1 MGCPLGHCTVT
12 ATILPHCLSLL
23 STEVKRVH
31 GTPPPVS
38 PKPTPPPTAPKPPKP
53 HATIQSVSA
62 GSTPTPSPARQL
74 GAAAKPS
81 STPPSLCSS
90 PAKPLSPG
98 TQPQQV
104 PVKPP
109 RSAIAGPSVDSASP
123 ELVQQKLEET
133 SASLAAA
140 LQAVEEKIKQ
150 EDSQAAE

>member
-1 MGCPLGHCTVT
+1 M
-12 ATILPHCLSLL
+12 
-23 STEVKRVH
+23 
-31 GTPPPVS
+31 S

-53 HATIQSVSA
+53 HAAIQSVSA
-62 GSTPTPSPARQL
+62 SSTPAPSPARQL
-74 GAAAKPS
+74 SPAAKPS

-98 TQPQQV
+98 AQPQQV

-109 RSAIAGPSVDSASP
+109 RSTIASPSVDSAGP
-123 ELVQQKLEET
+123 ELAQQKLEET